1 MKQVISYYN
10 WLQKRLGGVISAD
23 KVLAR
28 FGGDEFIIVIPQ
40 LFAITEAFDLAEE
53 IIKVMK
59 DPFFIYGQK
68 FTISPSIG
76 ISLHPNH
83 GEDMESL
90 IKNADLAM
98 YHSKEQGRN
107 CYSLFTPMMKEIAMF
122 RMSMLTK

>member
-59 DPFFIYGQK
+59 DPFFI
-68 FTISPSIG
+68 
-76 ISLHPNH
+76 
-83 GEDMESL
+83 
-90 IKNADLAM
+90 
-98 YHSKEQGRN
+98 
-107 CYSLFTPMMKEIAMF
+107 
-122 RMSMLTK
+122 